1 MYMFREKMRAL
12 PYLAYG
18 VAREGV
24 DIIEGLKFFFK
35 NMPPIL
41 SIETFSFEEKTI
53 KKVKAGYKG
62 TISLRIYGKDLLPE
76 EINSISG
83 ELGSMCFLSKEALS
97 LGNAKAKVE
106 KNISEL
112 GK

>member
-1 MYMFREKMRAL
+1 MFREKMRAL

-41 SIETFSFEEKTI
+41 SIETFTFEEKTI

-76 EINSISG
+76 EIDSISA
-83 ELGSMCFLSKEALS
+83 ELGSMCFLSKEGLNI
-97 LGNAKAKVE
+97 GNAKARVE
-106 KNISEL
+106 KSIFEL